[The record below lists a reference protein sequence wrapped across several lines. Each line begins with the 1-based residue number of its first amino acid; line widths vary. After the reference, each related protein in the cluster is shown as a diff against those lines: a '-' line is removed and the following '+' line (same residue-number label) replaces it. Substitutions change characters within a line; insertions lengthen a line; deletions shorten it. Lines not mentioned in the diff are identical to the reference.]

1 MMACVPARCRPH
13 SNSLPFVSHLPDT
26 SLSWGVFP
34 LAREY
39 FRTRFNYHCTINL
52 VGQLDAAVRGHW
64 EGRVPRHLPQ
74 EAVGIREETVA
85 PEEDLLC
92 LLDYRGSGFGGLCE
106 HRVYLPLLGHVV
118 RQREAR
124 DPAMLHILYVDAR
137 VDGERR
143 PREEGDH
150 HPTRLEERHLVAAH
164 AGLGPSQSVAVEGD
178 RAL

>member
-26 SLSWGVFP
+26 SLSWGVFL
-34 LAREY
+34 LAGEY

-52 VGQLDAAVRGHW
+52 VGQLDAAVRGHR
-64 EGRVPRHLPQ
+64 EGRVPRHLPK

-92 LLDYRGSGFGGLCE
+92 LLDYRSSGFCGFCE
-106 HRVYLPLLGHVV
+106 YRVDVLLLGHVV
-118 RQREAR
+118 REREAR
-124 DPAMLHILYVDAR
+124 KSAMIDIVYINPCV
-137 VDGERR
+137 GSERD

-150 HPTRLEERHLVAAH
+150 HPTRLEERYLIAAH
-164 AGLGPSQSVAVEGD
+164 VRFRPSQA
-178 RAL
+178 

>member
-26 SLSWGVFP
+26 SLSWGVFL

-52 VGQLDAAVRGHW
+52 VGQLDAAVRSHR

-74 EAVGIREETVA
+74 EAVGVREETVA
-85 PEEDLLC
+85 PEEDLLR
-92 LLDYRGSGFGGLCE
+92 LLDYRCSGSGCFCKY
-106 HRVYLPLLGHVV
+106 RVHLPFFCHVV

-124 DPAMLHILYVDAR
+124 ESAVLYV
-137 VDGERR
+137 V
-143 PREEGDH
+143 
-150 HPTRLEERHLVAAH
+150 
-164 AGLGPSQSVAVEGD
+164 
-178 RAL
+178 